1 MRKSL
6 SILFLFFAC
15 VAVAQNT
22 RQLKEVKHSGNM
34 LQLTVSDGRYIIRA
48 YNDNILETAFIPNGE
63 SMPAESHAVVLQ
75 PEKTATNFSD
85 KKGIILFV
93 TKGIE
98 AHITRSPFNITY
110 FYKGKA
116 LISEK
121 EGYVKRDTLQT
132 LNFSLDS
139 NEVLYGGG
147 ARALGMNRRGNRL
160 ELYNKA
166 HYGYGDRAPLLNFC
180 IPMVLSSKM
189 YAIHFDNAPI
199 GYLDL
204 DSEKSNTLSYETING
219 RKVYQVIAADTWDGV
234 TEHYTALTGRQPMP
248 PRWTLGNFAS
258 RFGYH
263 SEKQTREVV
272 QKFRDEK
279 IPLDAVVLDLYWF
292 GKGIQGSMGNFEFLR
307 DSFPTPDKMIA
318 DLKAQNVKTILIT
331 EPFVLTTSK
340 KWEEAKQK
348 NILAADRSGKPYT
361 YDFYFGNTA
370 IIDIFKP
377 QGREWFWDIYKS
389 YINRG
394 VAGWWG
400 DLGEPEKHP
409 SFVQHATGSAN
420 EVHNIYGHNWAKLV
434 YEGYQ
439 KDFPEQRPFIL
450 MRAGY
455 SGSQRY
461 GMIPWSGD
469 VGRSWGGLKSQTEIA
484 LQMGMQGMAY
494 MHSDLGGFAGDN
506 VDDELYVRWL
516 QYGVF
521 QPVFRPHAAES
532 VPPEPVFRKTEVK
545 ALAKAAIES
554 RYRLLPYN
562 YTMSFLNSTKG
573 TPLMRPMF
581 FEEPLNLRAQ
591 SIYDQYLWGN
601 SILVAPVLEAGMKE
615 RDIYFPQGSNWYTPQ
630 GQKARGGSNYKV
642 AVDEDA
648 IPIYFRGGSFVPM
661 LKQSI
666 QSTEEYSKSDIVI
679 RYTHDETVKSATGVF
694 YDDDGQTPDAYA
706 KGEYELI
713 RFVSKWDGKTL
724 KITAKSEKGKKYKG
738 RERTLDIVVIHDNHD
753 EKATIKLKAGGRS
766 EIKFNLGK

>member
-1 MRKSL
+1 MRRSL
-6 SILFLFFAC
+6 SILFLFVAAI
-15 VAVAQNT
+15 AVAQNT
-22 RQLKEVKHSGNM
+22 RQLKEVKHSGKM
-34 LQLTVSDGRYIIRA
+34 LQLTVSDGRYVIRA

-63 SMPAESHAVVLQ
+63 NMPAESHAIVLQ
-75 PEKTATNFSD
+75 PEKTEPKFSD
-85 KKGIILFV
+85 KNGTIIFA

-98 AHITRSPFNITY
+98 ARVTRNPFGITY
-110 FYKGKA
+110 VYKGKE

-121 EGYVKRDTLQT
+121 GGYVKRDTLQT
-132 LNFSLDS
+132 LNFALDS

-166 HYGYGDRAPLLNFC
+166 HYGYGDHAPLLNFC

-204 DSEKSNTLSYETING
+204 DSKKNNTLSYETISG
-219 RKVYQVIAADTWDGV
+219 RKVYQVIAADTWDGI
-234 TEHYTALTGRQPMP
+234 TESYTALTGRQPMP
-248 PRWTLGNFAS
+248 PRWALGNFAS

-292 GKGIQGSMGNFEFLR
+292 GKEIQGTLGNFEFLR

-348 NILAADRSGKPYT
+348 SILAADRSGKPYT

-377 QGREWFWDIYKS
+377 QGRAWFWNIYKS

-439 KDFPEQRPFIL
+439 KDFPTQRPFIL

-469 VGRSWGGLKSQTEIA
+469 VGRSWGGLKAQPEIA

-506 VDDELYVRWL
+506 IDDELYVRWL

-532 VPPEPVFRKTEVK
+532 VPPEPVFRKPEIK
-545 ALAKAAIES
+545 ALAKAAVEL
-554 RYRLLPYN
+554 RYKLLPYN
-562 YTMSFLNSTKG
+562 YTLSFLNSTKG

-581 FEEPLNLRAQ
+581 FEEPSNLRIQ
-591 SIYDQYLWGN
+591 NVSDQYLWGN
-601 SILVAPVLEAGMKE
+601 AILVAPVMEAGVKE
-615 RDIYFPQGSNWYTPQ
+615 REIYFPQGSNWYSLQ

-642 AVDEDA
+642 AVEDS
-648 IPIYFRGGSFVPM
+648 IPVYFRGGSFVPM
-661 LKQSI
+661 LKESI
-666 QSTEEYSKSDIVI
+666 QSTEEYSKSDVVI

-713 RFVSKWDGKTL
+713 RFESKWNGRTL

-738 RERTLDIVVIHDNHD
+738 RERTLDIVVTHDNHD

>member
-1 MRKSL
+1 MRKNL
-6 SILFLFFAC
+6 IIVFLL
-15 VAVAQNT
+15 VAYIAAAQST
-22 RQLKEVKHSGNM
+22 RQLQDVKHSGNL
-34 LQLTVSDGRYIIRA
+34 LQLSVTDGRYIIRA
-48 YNDNILETAFIPNGE
+48 YNNNILETTFIPAGE
-63 SMPAESHAVVLQ
+63 NTPGESHAVILQ
-75 PEKTATNFSD
+75 PEKMKPRFSD
-85 KKGIILFV
+85 KDGKIVFA
-93 TKGIE
+93 TKGME
-98 AHITRSPFNITY
+98 ARVTRSPFSITY
-110 FYKGKA
+110 LYKGKK
-116 LISEK
+116 LLSES
-121 EGYVKRDTLQT
+121 EGYVQRDTLQT
-132 LNFSLDS
+132 LNFSVDAG
-139 NEVLYGGG
+139 EALYGGG

-166 HYGYGDRAPLLNFC
+166 HYGYGDHAPLLNFC
-180 IPMVLSSKM
+180 MPMVLSSKM

-204 DSEKSNTLSYETING
+204 DSKKNNTLSYETISG
-219 RKVYQVIAADTWDGV
+219 RKVYQVIAADTWDGI
-234 TEHYTALTGRQPMP
+234 TENYTALTGRQPML
-248 PRWTLGNFAS
+248 PRWALGNFAS

-292 GKGIQGSMGNFEFLR
+292 GKEIQGTLGNFEFLR

-318 DLKAQNVKTILIT
+318 DLKEQNVKTILIT

-348 NILAADRSGKPYT
+348 NVLAADKSGKPYT

-377 QGREWFWDIYKS
+377 QGREWFWNIYKS

-439 KDFPEQRPFIL
+439 KDFSSQRPFIL

-469 VGRSWGGLKSQTEIA
+469 VGRSWGGLKAQPEIA

-521 QPVFRPHAAES
+521 QPVFRPHADEK
-532 VPPEPVFRKTEVK
+532 VPPEAVFRKPEVK
-545 ALAKAAIES
+545 ALAKAAIEL
-554 RYRLLPYN
+554 RYKLLPYN
-562 YTMSFLNSTKG
+562 YTLSFLNSTKG

-581 FEEPLNLRAQ
+581 FEEPRNIRLQ
-591 SIYDQYLWGN
+591 EVSDQYLWGN
-601 SILVAPVLEAGMKE
+601 AILVAPVMQAGAKE
-615 RDIYFPQGSNWYTPQ
+615 REIYFPEGSNWYSMT
-630 GQKARGGSNYKV
+630 GQKARGGSNYRV
-642 AVDEDA
+642 AVNDA
-648 IPIYFRGGSFVPM
+648 EIPVYFRGGSFVPM
-661 LKQSI
+661 LKETI
-666 QSTEEYSKSDIVI
+666 QSTAEYTGESLAI
-679 RYTHDETVKSATGVF
+679 RYTHDDSIKSSSGIF
-694 YDDDGQTPDAYA
+694 YDDDGVTPNAYA
-706 KGEYELI
+706 KGQYEII
-713 RFVSKWDGKTL
+713 RFESHWDNGVLT
-724 KITAKSEKGKKYKG
+724 IVATSEKGKKYKS
-738 RERTLDIVVIHDNHD
+738 RQRTLDIAVYYGNQS
-753 EKATIKLKAGGRS
+753 KTITITLKSGS
-766 EIKFNLGK
+766 TSKTKINLGE